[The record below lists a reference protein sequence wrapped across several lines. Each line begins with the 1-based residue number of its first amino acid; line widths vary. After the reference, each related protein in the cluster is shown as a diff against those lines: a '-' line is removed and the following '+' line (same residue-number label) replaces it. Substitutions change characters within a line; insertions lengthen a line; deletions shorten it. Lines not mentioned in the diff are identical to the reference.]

1 MLHTELFCG
10 LEKSNPGYAIRQS
23 VFVNEQGFASD
34 LEFDKKDRTAFH
46 ILVFSDSV
54 PNQMQ
59 IYITFQCDR
68 TC

>member
-34 LEFDKKDRTAFH
+34 LEFDEKIGRHFIFWYFQILFPLRSGAF
-46 ILVFSDSV
+46 L
-54 PNQMQ
+54 
-59 IYITFQCDR
+59 
-68 TC
+68 